1 MASSADPF
9 DLDRLAEELVARE
22 EKSGEPVDHDLPLP
36 LPLSHDNPY
45 LTAPTFNVEE
55 FLLSR
60 VHTSLPELRTELRE
74 YMATLKEELVRL
86 INDDY
91 EAFISLSTDLQG
103 EGTRLERLKF
113 PLGDIKAQILESKDE
128 LSAIQAAIQE
138 KLQKRAVL
146 REEKTLLHLLLK
158 ISESMTRLESL
169 LSITSEQESSEA
181 SNGRLIYGVE
191 ESPEDKDRANQAKH
205 LSRVAAE
212 YNQLLYHVNK
222 ARSERCVFV
231 DQIQWRID
239 RIQSSLS
246 SDLDHLF
253 STILSGLV
261 DGTKV
266 SEINKAKWTSDL
278 TECLRTYDMLCL
290 WRDAEDI
297 LRRDVVRAYVKKAI
311 YPGALA
317 APPSPLVP
325 HTPFATTAAPSF
337 LQSIQPPRTPYTPYT
352 ALHNRTS
359 FAPTLGLASSSP
371 WARSLEA
378 LDDPLAKL
386 YIQVIRFVERDLC
399 RIMDIAER
407 VSIKPLPAMSREK
420 NTSVGNLS
428 MLASQPT
435 KSTEFH
441 GFEIMANVVWAEIGN
456 AIIEELGTVV
466 FAAGRPNEFRK
477 NHEMTQAFVR
487 AIEVLAPSE
496 HAVEVMR
503 KHPVYMSFERRWQ
516 LPVYFQLRWKEI
528 ISKLEESLSV
538 TRLDKADQGGD
549 KNFAT
554 IQARAVW
561 EAISACWSAEIYIP
575 DLSHRFWRL
584 TLQLLSRYK
593 TWLDQALAG
602 VDESPTKSTAYPN
615 ATKERRPDSPSGRA
629 STPAPPTEAPSAE
642 SIAADDAVL
651 RHCSIAMV
659 DIRTM
664 EVNVM
669 SVWQEQISMLL
680 PEYLNDD
687 EARPGDALEHSMHNI
702 TSLLPMLASR
712 IVSVLVRRC
721 SEALLPVRS
730 IPSQFRAMSNKRVPS
745 EASYFIP
752 TIFRPVKT
760 YFGINTTEGPGSPL
774 KDLVQKFA
782 VEIFETVAERYGY
795 YVTAMRKTEESLRRL
810 KKGRKTTFSL
820 FGGNA
825 KDDEGRDEERIRT
838 QMILDVEAFGREGE
852 VLGVDIAQSAAFR
865 MLDEMVHREEA
876 EAQLQ

>member
-1 MASSADPF
+1 MAASADPLE
-9 DLDRLAEELVARE
+9 LDRLAEVLAEHE
-22 EKSGEPVDHDLPLP
+22 GKSQTTEPINHELPLH
-36 LPLSHDNPY
+36 LPLSHENPF
-45 LTAPTFNVEE
+45 LTAPEFDVEE

-60 VHTSLPELRTELRE
+60 VHTSLPDLRAELRE

-103 EGTRLERLKF
+103 EGVRLERLKQ

-128 LSAIQAAIQE
+128 LNAIQAAIQE

-146 REEKTLLHLLLK
+146 REEKALLHLLLK
-158 ISESMTRLESL
+158 ISENMTRLESL
-169 LSITSEQESSEA
+169 LSITTEQE
-181 SNGRLIYGVE
+181 
-191 ESPEDKDRANQAKH
+191 DRTNQAKH

-222 ARSERCVFV
+222 ARSEKCVFV

-253 STILSGLV
+253 SNLLSGLA
-261 DGTKV
+261 DGNKV
-266 SEINKAKWTSDL
+266 SDLNRAKWTSDL
-278 TECLRTYDMLCL
+278 TECLRTYDMLGL

-297 LRRDVVRAYVKKAI
+297 LRRDVVRAYAI
-311 YPGALA
+311 FPGALA

-325 HTPFATTAAPSF
+325 HTPFVTTNAPSF
-337 LQSIQPPRTPYTPYT
+337 LQAKLPATPYTPYT
-352 ALHNRTS
+352 ALHNRTT

-371 WARSLEA
+371 WARSLEE

-386 YIQVIRFVERDLC
+386 YIQIIRF
-399 RIMDIAER
+399 A
-407 VSIKPLPAMSREK
+407 
-420 NTSVGNLS
+420 
-428 MLASQPT
+428 
-435 KSTEFH
+435 H
-441 GFEIMANVVWAEIGN
+441 GFEIMANVVWAEIGSS
-456 AIIEELGTVV
+456 IIEELGTVV

-477 NHEMTQAFVR
+477 NHEMTQSFLR
-487 AIEVLAPSE
+487 ALEVLAPSE

-503 KHPVYMSFERRWQ
+503 KHPVYMNFERRWQ

-528 ISKLEESLSV
+528 VTKLEESLSATKLERAASV
-538 TRLDKADQGGD
+538 TEKE
-549 KNFAT
+549 FAT
-554 IQARAVW
+554 SQARAVW
-561 EAISACWSAEIYIP
+561 EAVSACWSAEIYIP
-575 DLSHRFWRL
+575 ELSHRFWRL

-602 VDESPTKSTAYPN
+602 ADESPTRTTSAYP
-615 ATKERRPDSPSGRA
+615 AKERRADSPVGRSST
-629 STPAPPTEAPSAE
+629 STPVPPNEAPSPE
-642 SIAADDAVL
+642 SVAADDAAL
-651 RHCSIAMV
+651 RNCSTAMV
-659 DIRTM
+659 DIRAM
-664 EVNVM
+664 EANVLTI
-669 SVWQEQISMLL
+669 WREQISILL
-680 PEYLNDD
+680 PEATNED
-687 EARPGDALEHSMHNI
+687 ETSPEDALKHSLSQI
-702 TSLLPMLASR
+702 TSLQPGLSKR
-712 IVSVLVRRC
+712 IISVLVRRC
-721 SEALLPVRS
+721 AEALLPMRS
-730 IPSQFRAMSNKRVPS
+730 IPSQFRAMSNKRMPS

-752 TIFRPVKT
+752 TIFKPVKT

-774 KDLVQKFA
+774 KDLVHPFA

-820 FGGNA
+820 FGGGA

-852 VLGVDIAQSAAFR
+852 ALGVEVGQSAAFR
-865 MLDEMVHREEA
+865 MLDEMVHREDG
-876 EAQLQ
+876 EAQS

>member
-1 MASSADPF
+1 MAASADPLE
-9 DLDRLAEELVARE
+9 LDRLAEELAERE
-22 EKSGEPVDHDLPLP
+22 GKSNSIEPINHDLPLP
-36 LPLSHDNPY
+36 LPLSHENPY

-60 VHTSLPELRTELRE
+60 VHTSLPDLRRELRE

-103 EGTRLERLKF
+103 EGVRLERLKQ

-128 LSAIQAAIQE
+128 LNAIQAAIQD

-146 REEKTLLHLLLK
+146 REEKALLHLLLK
-158 ISESMTRLESL
+158 ISENMTRLESL
-169 LSITSEQESSEA
+169 LSITTEQESSE
-181 SNGRLIYGVE
+181 GR
-191 ESPEDKDRANQAKH
+191 QAKH

-222 ARSERCVFV
+222 ARSEKCVFV

-253 STILSGLV
+253 SNLLSGLA
-261 DGTKV
+261 DGNKV
-266 SEINKAKWTSDL
+266 SELNKAKWTSDL
-278 TECLRTYDMLCL
+278 TECLRTYDMLGL

-311 YPGALA
+311 FPGALA

-325 HTPFATTAAPSF
+325 HTPFVTSNAPSF
-337 LQSIQPPRTPYTPYT
+337 LQSTKLPVTPYTPYT
-352 ALHNRTS
+352 AMHNRTT

-371 WARSLEA
+371 WARSLEE

-386 YIQVIRFVERDLC
+386 YIQIIRFE
-399 RIMDIAER
+399 M
-407 VSIKPLPAMSREK
+407 
-420 NTSVGNLS
+420 
-428 MLASQPT
+428 
-435 KSTEFH
+435 
-441 GFEIMANVVWAEIGN
+441 MANVVWAEIGN
-456 AIIEELGTVV
+456 SIIEELGTVV

-477 NHEMTQAFVR
+477 NHEMTQLFLR
-487 AIEVLAPSE
+487 ALEVLAPSE

-503 KHPVYMSFERRWQ
+503 KHPVYMNFERRWQ

-528 ISKLEESLSV
+528 VTKLEESLSV
-538 TRLDKADQGGD
+538 TKLERAGAVADKE
-549 KNFAT
+549 FAT
-554 IQARAVW
+554 SQARAVW

-602 VDESPTKSTAYPN
+602 ADESPTRTTAAYP
-615 ATKERRPDSPSGRA
+615 AKERRADSPVGRSST
-629 STPAPPTEAPSAE
+629 STPAPPNEAPSAE
-642 SIAADDAVL
+642 SIAADDAAL
-651 RHCSIAMV
+651 RNCSTVMA
-659 DIRTM
+659 DIRAM
-664 EVNVM
+664 EANVM
-669 SVWQEQISMLL
+669 TIWQEQISVLL
-680 PEYLNDD
+680 PESANED
-687 EARPGDALEHSMHNI
+687 ETNPEDALKHSLEQI
-702 TSLLPMLASR
+702 TSLQPGLSR
-712 IVSVLVRRC
+712 RIISVLVRRC

-730 IPSQFRAMSNKRVPS
+730 IPSQFRAMSNKKMPS

-752 TIFRPVKT
+752 TIFKPVKT

-774 KDLVQKFA
+774 KDLVHPFA

-820 FGGNA
+820 FGGGA

-852 VLGVDIAQSAAFR
+852 ALGVDVGQSAAFR
-865 MLDEMVHREEA
+865 MLDEMVHREEGD
-876 EAQLQ
+876 AQA

>member
-1 MASSADPF
+1 MASSADPLE
-9 DLDRLAEELVARE
+9 LDRLAEELAERE
-22 EKSGEPVDHDLPLP
+22 GKSKSSEPINHDLPLP
-36 LPLSHDNPY
+36 LPLSHENPY

-60 VHTSLPELRTELRE
+60 VHTSLPDLRTELRE

-103 EGTRLERLKF
+103 EGVRLERLKQ

-128 LSAIQAAIQE
+128 LNAIQAAIQD

-146 REEKTLLHLLLK
+146 REEKALLHLLLK
-158 ISESMTRLESL
+158 ISENMTRLESL
-169 LSITSEQESSEA
+169 LSITTEQESSE
-181 SNGRLIYGVE
+181 GR
-191 ESPEDKDRANQAKH
+191 QAKH

-222 ARSERCVFV
+222 ARSEKCVFV

-253 STILSGLV
+253 SNLLSGLA
-261 DGTKV
+261 DGKV
-266 SEINKAKWTSDL
+266 SELNKAKWTSDL
-278 TECLRTYDMLCL
+278 TECLRTYDMLGL

-311 YPGALA
+311 FPGALA

-325 HTPFATTAAPSF
+325 HTPFVTSNAPSF
-337 LQSIQPPRTPYTPYT
+337 LQSTKLPATPYTPYT
-352 ALHNRTS
+352 AMHNRTT

-371 WARSLEA
+371 WARSLEE

-386 YIQVIRFVERDLC
+386 YIQIIRF
-399 RIMDIAER
+399 
-407 VSIKPLPAMSREK
+407 
-420 NTSVGNLS
+420 
-428 MLASQPT
+428 
-435 KSTEFH
+435 FH
-441 GFEIMANVVWAEIGN
+441 GFEIMANVVWAEFGN
-456 AIIEELGTVV
+456 SIIEELGTVV

-477 NHEMTQAFVR
+477 NHEMTQSFLR
-487 AIEVLAPSE
+487 ALEVLAPSE

-503 KHPVYMSFERRWQ
+503 KHPVYMNFERRWQ

-528 ISKLEESLSV
+528 ITKLEERLSV
-538 TRLDKADQGGD
+538 TKLERTGTVADKD
-549 KNFAT
+549 FAT
-554 IQARAVW
+554 SQARAVW

-593 TWLDQALAG
+593 TWIDQALAG
-602 VDESPTKSTAYPN
+602 ADESPTRTTAAYP
-615 ATKERRPDSPSGRA
+615 TKERRADSPVGRSST
-629 STPAPPTEAPSAE
+629 STPAPPNEAPSVE
-642 SIAADDAVL
+642 SIATDDAAL
-651 RHCSIAMV
+651 RNCSTVMA
-659 DIRTM
+659 DIRAM
-664 EVNVM
+664 EANVM
-669 SVWQEQISMLL
+669 TIWREQISVLL
-680 PEYLNDD
+680 PESANED
-687 EARPGDALEHSMHNI
+687 ETNPEDALKHSLEQI
-702 TSLLPMLASR
+702 TSLQPGLSR
-712 IVSVLVRRC
+712 RIISVLVRRC

-730 IPSQFRAMSNKRVPS
+730 IPSQFRAMSNKKMPS

-752 TIFRPVKT
+752 TIFKPVKT

-774 KDLVQKFA
+774 KDLVHPFA

-820 FGGNA
+820 FGGGA

-852 VLGVDIAQSAAFR
+852 ALGVEVGQSAAFR
-865 MLDEMVHREEA
+865 MLDEMVHREEGESGSARSFILA
-876 EAQLQ
+876 ER

>member
-1 MASSADPF
+1 
-9 DLDRLAEELVARE
+9 
-22 EKSGEPVDHDLPLP
+22 
-36 LPLSHDNPY
+36 
-45 LTAPTFNVEE
+45 
-55 FLLSR
+55 
-60 VHTSLPELRTELRE
+60 
-74 YMATLKEELVRL
+74 MATLKEELVRL

-103 EGTRLERLKF
+103 EGVRLERLKQ
-113 PLGDIKAQILESKDE
+113 PLGDIKAQVLESKDE
-128 LSAIQAAIQE
+128 LNAIQAAIQD

-146 REEKTLLHLLLK
+146 REEKALLHLLLK
-158 ISESMTRLESL
+158 ISENMTRLESL
-169 LSITSEQESSEA
+169 LSITTEQESSEG
-181 SNGRLIYGVE
+181 SSSQLTYGIE
-191 ESPEDKDRANQAKH
+191 ESTEDKDRTSQAKH

-222 ARSERCVFV
+222 ARSEKCVFV

-253 STILSGLV
+253 SNLLSGLA
-261 DGTKV
+261 DGKV
-266 SEINKAKWTSDL
+266 SELNKAKWTSDL
-278 TECLRTYDMLCL
+278 TECLRTYDMLGL

-311 YPGALA
+311 FPGALA

-325 HTPFATTAAPSF
+325 HTPFVTSNAPSF
-337 LQSIQPPRTPYTPYT
+337 LQSTKLPATPYTPYT
-352 ALHNRTS
+352 AMHNRTT

-371 WARSLEA
+371 WARSLEE

-386 YIQVIRFVERDLC
+386 YIQIIRFVERDLS

-407 VSIKPLPAMSREK
+407 VSLKPMSLSREK
-420 NTSVGNLS
+420 NGSAANLTTLALEPTRTS
-428 MLASQPT
+428 
-435 KSTEFH
+435 EFH

-456 AIIEELGTVV
+456 SIIEELGTVV

-477 NHEMTQAFVR
+477 NHEMTQSFLR
-487 AIEVLAPSE
+487 ALEVLAPSE

-503 KHPVYMSFERRWQ
+503 KHPVYMNFERRWQ

-528 ISKLEESLSV
+528 ITKLEENLSV
-538 TRLDKADQGGD
+538 TKLERAGSGMSVADKD
-549 KNFAT
+549 FAT
-554 IQARAVW
+554 SQARAVW

-602 VDESPTKSTAYPN
+602 ADESPTRTTAAYP
-615 ATKERRPDSPSGRA
+615 AKERRSDSPVGRSST
-629 STPAPPTEAPSAE
+629 STPAPPNEAPSVE
-642 SIAADDAVL
+642 SIAADDAAL
-651 RHCSIAMV
+651 RNCSTVMA
-659 DIRTM
+659 DIRAM
-664 EVNVM
+664 EANVM
-669 SVWQEQISMLL
+669 TIWREQISVLL
-680 PEYLNDD
+680 PESANED
-687 EARPGDALEHSMHNI
+687 ETNPEDALKHSLEQI
-702 TSLLPMLASR
+702 TSLQPGLSR
-712 IVSVLVRRC
+712 RIISVLVRRC

-730 IPSQFRAMSNKRVPS
+730 IPSQFRAMSNKKMPS

-752 TIFRPVKT
+752 TIFKPVKT

-774 KDLVQKFA
+774 KDLVHPFA

-820 FGGNA
+820 FGGGA

-852 VLGVDIAQSAAFR
+852 ALGVEVGQSAAFR
-865 MLDEMVHREEA
+865 MLDEMVHREEGD
-876 EAQLQ
+876 AQA